1 VATPPAALPAIVET
15 IAWTKAGSS
24 SDASATLSNVRSSNH
39 DKAPTVLG
47 LDPGVAVTGV
57 AVVERAGGLLRL
69 VVADAIRTSAEL
81 PQARRLA
88 RLRVELAALM
98 SLHRPAVVAVERLFF
113 NANAKTAM
121 SVGQAS
127 GVALACAAETGA
139 EVIDYTPLEVK
150 QSVVG
155 FGGADKRQ
163 VGRMVAAMLKLEAPP
178 RPPDAADAC
187 ALAICHL
194 NRMGLTRA
202 VQAAR

>member
-1 VATPPAALPAIVET
+1 
-15 IAWTKAGSS
+15 
-24 SDASATLSNVRSSNH
+24 VRSSKH
-39 DKAPTVLG
+39 DEVPKVLG

-57 AVVERAGGLLRL
+57 AVVERAGGHLRL
-69 VVADAIRTSAEL
+69 VVADAIRTPAEL

-88 RLRVELAALM
+88 RLRVELADLL
-98 SLHRPAVVAVERLFF
+98 SRHRPGVVAVERLFF

-127 GVALACAAETGA
+127 GVALACAAEMDA
-139 EVIDYTPLEVK
+139 EVVDYTPLEVK

-163 VGRMVAAMLKLEAPP
+163 VGRMVAAMLKLDAPP

-202 VQAAR
+202 VEAAR